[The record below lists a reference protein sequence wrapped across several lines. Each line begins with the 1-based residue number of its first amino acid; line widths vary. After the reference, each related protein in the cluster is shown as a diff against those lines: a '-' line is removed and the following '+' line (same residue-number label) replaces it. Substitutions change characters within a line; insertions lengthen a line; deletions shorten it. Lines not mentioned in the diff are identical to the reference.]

1 MLEDQLLYHSSTV
14 FPSTLLSPILLPSHS
29 LPDHL
34 PPSPPLP
41 LPSLPLPP
49 SLPSPPPPLP
59 PLPLPSLPSPSPPV
73 LQFHEV
79 VVSSECHQVGVVGR
93 GGDGHRSS
101 APDVG
106 VTQLVRQCLD
116 VISCEVIVVP
126 QHMVM
131 GRPRRTLVG
140 GEEGRGG
147 EGRGGGRGTKS

>member
-14 FPSTLLSPILLPSHS
+14 FPSTLLSPLLLPSHS

-41 LPSLPLPP
+41 LPSLLSPP
-49 SLPSPPPPLP
+49 SFPPH
-59 PLPLPSLPSPSPPV
+59 SLPSPSPPV

-79 VVSSECHQVGVVGR
+79 VANSDSHQVGVVGR
-93 GGDGHRSS
+93 GGDGHRPS
-101 APDVG
+101 APDIG

-116 VISCEVIVVP
+116 VISCEVIVIP

-131 GRPRRTLVG
+131 GRLRRTLVG
-140 GEEGRGG
+140 GEEVGEEGRGGKRRGG
-147 EGRGGGRGTKS
+147 EGRGAKS